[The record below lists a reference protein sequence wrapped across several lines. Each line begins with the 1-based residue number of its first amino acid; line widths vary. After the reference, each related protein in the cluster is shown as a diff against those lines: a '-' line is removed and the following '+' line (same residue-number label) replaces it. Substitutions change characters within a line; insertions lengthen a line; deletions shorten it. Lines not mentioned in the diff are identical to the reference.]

1 MNSAGSTL
9 HTTELAEAL
18 SAGPGDVVA
27 QYADGDIALVDR
39 VETTATGVMLFL
51 ETDSI
56 QTAMNTFVEQL
67 QAITELPTKG
77 GRKAVMDAV
86 ADLLKTA
93 ETWTN

>member
-1 MNSAGSTL
+1 
-9 HTTELAEAL
+9 
-18 SAGPGDVVA
+18 
-27 QYADGDIALVDR
+27 
-39 VETTATGVMLFL
+39 
-51 ETDSI
+51 
-56 QTAMNTFVEQL
+56 VEQL